1 MNSDKSNTSDIV
13 LKVENVSR
21 TYGSGHAAV
30 EALKSCDITFKR
42 GEFVAIIG
50 KSGSGKSTLLRILG
64 TVDRPNKV
72 TGDNVPVVEIEGENV
87 LKMND
92 IKLSAFRR
100 QKIGFIF
107 QDYNLF
113 PEFTA
118 YENIIMPMHLDGKRA
133 DEIKIEKLMND
144 LGILHCKKKFP
155 QEMSGGE
162 QQRTA
167 IARALVAGPAIVLAD
182 EPTGN
187 LDVENAKEVAMIL
200 KASSQKYNQTIIMVT
215 HDRQMAE
222 YADRI
227 INIKDGV
234 VTG

>member
-1 MNSDKSNTSDIV
+1 MEVV
-13 LKVENVSR
+13 LKAENIKRS
-21 TYGSGHAAV
+21 YGSGTGLVQAV
-30 EALKSCDITFKR
+30 KQADVTFRK
-42 GEFVAIIG
+42 GEFIAIIG

-64 TVDRPNKV
+64 TVDRPDKNKEKP
-72 TGDNVPVVEIEGENV
+72 PVLEIEGQDM
-87 LKMND
+87 LRMGD
-92 IKLSAFRR
+92 AKLSAFRR
-100 QKIGFIF
+100 KRIGFIF

-118 YENIIMPMHLDGKRA
+118 YENIIMPLHLDGKKA
-133 DEIKIEKLMND
+133 DVDKVNALMED
-144 LGILHCKKKFP
+144 LGISHCKKKFP

-167 IARALVAGPAIVLAD
+167 IARALVAEPAIVFAD

-187 LDVENAKEVAMIL
+187 LDVENALEVATIL
-200 KASSQKYNQTIIMVT
+200 KKASKKYNQTIIMVT

-227 INIKDGV
+227 LNIEDGV
-234 VTG
+234 VKEI

>member
-1 MNSDKSNTSDIV
+1 MDVV
-13 LKVENVSR
+13 LKAENIKRS
-21 TYGSGHAAV
+21 YGKGTGLVH
-30 EALKSCDITFKR
+30 ALKQADVNFKK
-42 GEFVAIIG
+42 GEFIAIIG

-64 TVDRPNKV
+64 TVDRPDKNIK
-72 TGDNVPVVEIEGENV
+72 GENVPVLEIEGQDV
-87 LKMND
+87 LHMGD
-92 IKLSAFRR
+92 AKLSEFRR
-100 QKIGFIF
+100 KRIGFVF
-107 QDYNLF
+107 QEYNLF

-118 YENIIMPMHLDGKRA
+118 YENIIMPLHLDGKKAEA
-133 DEIKIEKLMND
+133 DKVDALMEE

-167 IARALVAGPAIVLAD
+167 IARALVTEPAIVFAD

-187 LDVENAKEVAMIL
+187 LDVENALEVATIL
-200 KASSQKYNQTIIMVT
+200 KKASERYNQMIIMVT

-227 INIKDGV
+227 LHIEDGV
-234 VTG
+234 VTEV

>member
-1 MNSDKSNTSDIV
+1 MDVV
-13 LKVENVSR
+13 LKAENIKRS
-21 TYGSGHAAV
+21 YGKGTGLVH
-30 EALKSCDITFKR
+30 ALKQADVNFKK
-42 GEFVAIIG
+42 GEFIAIIG

-64 TVDRPNKV
+64 TVDRPDKNIK
-72 TGDNVPVVEIEGENV
+72 GENVPVLEIEGQDV
-87 LKMND
+87 LHMGD
-92 IKLSAFRR
+92 AKLSEFRR
-100 QKIGFIF
+100 KRIGFVF
-107 QDYNLF
+107 QEYNLF

-118 YENIIMPMHLDGKRA
+118 YENIIMPLHLDGKKAEA
-133 DEIKIEKLMND
+133 DKVDALMEE

-167 IARALVAGPAIVLAD
+167 IARALVTEPAIVFAD

-187 LDVENAKEVAMIL
+187 LDVENALEVATIL
-200 KASSQKYNQTIIMVT
+200 KKASERYNQTIIMVT

-227 INIKDGV
+227 LHIEDGV
-234 VTG
+234 VTEV

>member
-1 MNSDKSNTSDIV
+1 MEVV
-13 LKVENVSR
+13 LRAENIKRS
-21 TYGSGHAAV
+21 YGSGTGLV
-30 EALKSCDITFKR
+30 QALKQADVAFKK
-42 GEFVAIIG
+42 GEFIAIIG

-64 TVDRPNKV
+64 TVDRPDKNIEAK
-72 TGDNVPVVEIEGENV
+72 PVLEIEGQDV
-87 LKMND
+87 LYMGD
-92 IKLSAFRR
+92 AKLSEFRR
-100 QKIGFIF
+100 KRIGFVF
-107 QDYNLF
+107 QEYNLF

-118 YENIIMPMHLDGKRA
+118 YENIIMPLHLDGKKA
-133 DEIKIEKLMND
+133 EPAKVDALMED

-167 IARALVAGPAIVLAD
+167 IARALVTEPAIVFAD

-187 LDVENAKEVAMIL
+187 LDVENALEVAAIL
-200 KASSQKYNQTIIMVT
+200 KKASERYNQTIIMVT

-227 INIKDGV
+227 LHIEDGV
-234 VTG
+234 VTEV

>member
-1 MNSDKSNTSDIV
+1 MEVV
-13 LKVENVSR
+13 LKAENIKRS
-21 TYGSGHAAV
+21 YGSGTGLV
-30 EALKSCDITFKR
+30 QALKQADVTFQR
-42 GEFVAIIG
+42 GEFIAIIG

-64 TVDRPNKV
+64 TVDRPDKNKE
-72 TGDNVPVVEIEGENV
+72 DLPVLEIEGQDM
-87 LKMND
+87 LRMGD
-92 IKLSAFRR
+92 AKLSAFRR
-100 QKIGFIF
+100 KRIGFVF

-118 YENIIMPMHLDGKRA
+118 YENIIMPLHLDGKKA
-133 DEIKIEKLMND
+133 DADKVNSLMED
-144 LGILHCKKKFP
+144 LGIAHCKKKFP

-167 IARALVAGPAIVLAD
+167 IARALVAEPAIVFAD

-187 LDVENAKEVAMIL
+187 LDVENALEVATVL
-200 KASSQKYNQTIIMVT
+200 KKASKKYNQTIIMVT

-227 INIKDGV
+227 LNIEDGV
-234 VTG
+234 VKEL

>member
-1 MNSDKSNTSDIV
+1 MMEVV
-13 LKVENVSR
+13 LKAENIKRS
-21 TYGSGHAAV
+21 YGSGTGLV
-30 EALKSCDITFKR
+30 QALKQADVTFHR
-42 GEFVAIIG
+42 GEFIAIIG

-64 TVDRPNKV
+64 TVDRPDKNKEKP
-72 TGDNVPVVEIEGENV
+72 PVLEIEGQDM
-87 LKMND
+87 LHMGD
-92 IKLSAFRR
+92 GKLSAFRR
-100 QKIGFIF
+100 KRIGFIF

-118 YENIIMPMHLDGKRA
+118 YENIIMPLHLDGKKA
-133 DEIKIEKLMND
+133 DADKVNALMED
-144 LGILHCKKKFP
+144 LGIAHCKKKFP

-167 IARALVAGPAIVLAD
+167 IARALVAEPAIVFAD

-187 LDVENAKEVAMIL
+187 LDVENALEVATIL
-200 KASSQKYNQTIIMVT
+200 KKASKKYNQTIIMVT

-227 INIKDGV
+227 LHIEDGV
-234 VTG
+234 LSTVT

>member
-1 MNSDKSNTSDIV
+1 MEVV
-13 LKVENVSR
+13 LKAKNIKRS
-21 TYGSGHAAV
+21 YGSGTGLV
-30 EALKSCDITFKR
+30 QALKQADVTFHR
-42 GEFVAIIG
+42 GEFIAIIG

-64 TVDRPNKV
+64 TVDRPDKSKENP
-72 TGDNVPVVEIEGENV
+72 PVLEIEGQDM
-87 LKMND
+87 LHMGD
-92 IKLSAFRR
+92 AKLSTFRR
-100 QKIGFIF
+100 KRIGFIF

-118 YENIIMPMHLDGKRA
+118 YENIIMPLHLDGKKA
-133 DEIKIEKLMND
+133 DTDKVNALMED

-167 IARALVAGPAIVLAD
+167 IARALVAEPAIVFAD

-187 LDVENAKEVAMIL
+187 LDVENALEVASIL
-200 KASSQKYNQTIIMVT
+200 KKASAKYNQTIIMVT

-227 INIKDGV
+227 MHIEDGV
-234 VTG
+234 LSSVT

>member
-1 MNSDKSNTSDIV
+1 MEVV
-13 LKVENVSR
+13 LKAENIKRS
-21 TYGSGHAAV
+21 YGSGTGLV
-30 EALKSCDITFKR
+30 QALKQADVTFQR
-42 GEFVAIIG
+42 GEFIAIIG

-64 TVDRPNKV
+64 TVDRPDKNKEKP
-72 TGDNVPVVEIEGENV
+72 PVLEIEGQDM
-87 LKMND
+87 LRMGD
-92 IKLSAFRR
+92 GKLSAFRR
-100 QKIGFIF
+100 KRIGFIF

-118 YENIIMPMHLDGKRA
+118 YENIIMPLHLDGKKA
-133 DEIKIEKLMND
+133 DADKVNALMED
-144 LGILHCKKKFP
+144 LGIVHCKKKFP

-167 IARALVAGPAIVLAD
+167 IARALVAEPAIVFAD

-187 LDVENAKEVAMIL
+187 LDVENAMEVATIL
-200 KASSQKYNQTIIMVT
+200 KKASKKYNQTIIMVT

-227 INIKDGV
+227 LHIEDGV
-234 VTG
+234 VKEI

>member
-1 MNSDKSNTSDIV
+1 MEVV
-13 LKVENVSR
+13 LKAENIKRS
-21 TYGSGHAAV
+21 YGSGTGLV
-30 EALKSCDITFKR
+30 KALKQADVVFGK
-42 GEFVAIIG
+42 GEFIAIIG

-64 TVDRPNKV
+64 TVDRPDKNKESI
-72 TGDNVPVVEIEGENV
+72 PVLEIEGQDV
-87 LKMND
+87 LHMGD
-92 IKLSAFRR
+92 AKLSEFRR
-100 QKIGFIF
+100 KRIGFIF

-118 YENIIMPMHLDGKRA
+118 YENIIMPLHLDGKKA
-133 DEIKIEKLMND
+133 DEGKVDAMLKE
-144 LGILHCKKKFP
+144 LGIGHCKKKFP

-167 IARALVAGPAIVLAD
+167 IARALVAEPAIVFAD

-187 LDVENAKEVAMIL
+187 LDVENALEVATIL
-200 KASSQKYNQTIIMVT
+200 KKASQKYNQTIIMVT

-227 INIKDGV
+227 LHIEDGV
-234 VTG
+234 VTEV

>member
-1 MNSDKSNTSDIV
+1 MEVV
-13 LKVENVSR
+13 LKAENIKRS
-21 TYGSGHAAV
+21 YGSGTGLVQAV
-30 EALKSCDITFKR
+30 KQADVTFRK
-42 GEFVAIIG
+42 GEFIAIIG

-64 TVDRPNKV
+64 TVDRPDKNKEKP
-72 TGDNVPVVEIEGENV
+72 PVLEIEGQDM
-87 LKMND
+87 LRMGD
-92 IKLSAFRR
+92 TKLSSFRR
-100 QKIGFIF
+100 KRIGFIF

-118 YENIIMPMHLDGKRA
+118 YENIIMPLHLDGKKA
-133 DEIKIEKLMND
+133 DVDKVNALMED
-144 LGILHCKKKFP
+144 LGISHCKKKFP

-167 IARALVAGPAIVLAD
+167 IARALVAEPAIVFAD

-187 LDVENAKEVAMIL
+187 LDVENALEVATIL
-200 KASSQKYNQTIIMVT
+200 KKASKKYNQTIIMVT

-227 INIKDGV
+227 LNIEDGV
-234 VTG
+234 VKEI

>member
-1 MNSDKSNTSDIV
+1 MEVI
-13 LKVENVSR
+13 LKAENIKRS
-21 TYGSGHAAV
+21 YGSGTGLV
-30 EALKSCDITFKR
+30 QALKQADVTFHK
-42 GEFVAIIG
+42 GEFIAIIG

-64 TVDRPNKV
+64 TVDRPDKNKE
-72 TGDNVPVVEIEGENV
+72 NPPVLEIEGQDM
-87 LKMND
+87 LRMGD
-92 IKLSAFRR
+92 AKLSAFRR
-100 QKIGFIF
+100 KRIGFIF

-118 YENIIMPMHLDGKRA
+118 YENIIMPLHLDGKKA
-133 DEIKIEKLMND
+133 DADKVNALMED
-144 LGILHCKKKFP
+144 LGIAHCKKKFP

-167 IARALVAGPAIVLAD
+167 IARALVAEPAIVFAD

-187 LDVENAKEVAMIL
+187 LDVENALEVATVL
-200 KASSQKYNQTIIMVT
+200 KKAAGKYNQTIIMVT

-227 INIKDGV
+227 LHIEDGV
-234 VTG
+234 IRQHNR

>member
-1 MNSDKSNTSDIV
+1 MEVV
-13 LKVENVSR
+13 LRAENIKRS
-21 TYGSGHAAV
+21 YGKGTGLV
-30 EALKSCDITFKR
+30 RALKQADVAFKK
-42 GEFVAIIG
+42 GEFIAIIG

-64 TVDRPNKV
+64 TVDRPDKDTEHMPV
-72 TGDNVPVVEIEGENV
+72 LEIDGQDVLHMGDA
-87 LKMND
+87 
-92 IKLSAFRR
+92 KLSEFRR
-100 QKIGFIF
+100 KRIGFVF
-107 QDYNLF
+107 QEYNLF

-118 YENIIMPMHLDGKRA
+118 YENIIMPLHLDGKKAEA
-133 DEIKIEKLMND
+133 DKVDALMEE

-167 IARALVAGPAIVLAD
+167 IARALVTEPAIVFAD

-187 LDVENAKEVAMIL
+187 LDVENALEVATIL
-200 KASSQKYNQTIIMVT
+200 KKASERYNQTIIMVT

-227 INIKDGV
+227 LHIEDGV
-234 VTG
+234 VTEV

>member
-1 MNSDKSNTSDIV
+1 MDVI
-13 LKVENVSR
+13 LKAENIKRS
-21 TYGSGHAAV
+21 YGSGTGLV
-30 EALKSCDITFKR
+30 QALKQADVTFRK
-42 GEFVAIIG
+42 GEFIAIIG

-64 TVDRPNKV
+64 TVDRPDKNKE
-72 TGDNVPVVEIEGENV
+72 DLPVLEIEGQDM
-87 LKMND
+87 LRMGD
-92 IKLSAFRR
+92 AKLSAFRR
-100 QKIGFIF
+100 KRIGFVF

-118 YENIIMPMHLDGKRA
+118 YENIIMPLHLDGKKA
-133 DEIKIEKLMND
+133 DADKVNSLMED
-144 LGILHCKKKFP
+144 LGIAHCKKKFP

-167 IARALVAGPAIVLAD
+167 IARALVAEPAIVFAD

-187 LDVENAKEVAMIL
+187 LDVENALEVATVL
-200 KASSQKYNQTIIMVT
+200 KKASKKYNQTIIMVT

-227 INIKDGV
+227 LNIEDGV
-234 VTG
+234 VKEL

>member
-1 MNSDKSNTSDIV
+1 MEVV
-13 LKVENVSR
+13 LRAENIRRS
-21 TYGSGHAAV
+21 YGSGSGLV
-30 EALKSCDITFKR
+30 RALKQADVTFQK
-42 GEFVAIIG
+42 GEFIAIIG

-64 TVDRPNKV
+64 TVDRPDKKEKEEAA
-72 TGDNVPVVEIEGENV
+72 PSLEIEGQDV
-87 LKMND
+87 LHMRD
-92 IKLSAFRR
+92 GKLSEFRR
-100 QKIGFIF
+100 RRIGFIF

-118 YENIIMPMHLDGKRA
+118 YENIIMPLHLDGKQA
-133 DEIKIEKLMND
+133 EPEKVDSLLEE
-144 LGILHCKKKFP
+144 LGISHCRGKFP

-167 IARALVAGPAIVLAD
+167 IARALVTEPAIVFAD

-187 LDVENAKEVAMIL
+187 LDVENALEVAAIL
-200 KASSQKYNQTIIMVT
+200 KKAAQKHNQTIIMVT

-227 INIKDGV
+227 LHIEDGV
-234 VTG
+234 VTEVC

>member
-1 MNSDKSNTSDIV
+1 MEVV
-13 LKVENVSR
+13 LKAENIKRS
-21 TYGSGHAAV
+21 YGSGTGLV
-30 EALKSCDITFKR
+30 KALKQADVVFGK
-42 GEFVAIIG
+42 GEFIAIIG

-64 TVDRPNKV
+64 TVDRPDKNKESI
-72 TGDNVPVVEIEGENV
+72 PVLEIEGQDV
-87 LKMND
+87 LHMGD
-92 IKLSAFRR
+92 AKLSEFRR
-100 QKIGFIF
+100 KRIGFIF

-118 YENIIMPMHLDGKRA
+118 YENIIMPLHLDGKKA
-133 DEIKIEKLMND
+133 DAGKVDALLEE
-144 LGILHCKKKFP
+144 LGIAHCKKKFP

-167 IARALVAGPAIVLAD
+167 IARALVTEPAIVFAD

-187 LDVENAKEVAMIL
+187 LDVENALEVATIL
-200 KASSQKYNQTIIMVT
+200 KKASQKYNQTIIMVT

-227 INIKDGV
+227 LHIEDGV
-234 VTG
+234 VTEV

>member
-1 MNSDKSNTSDIV
+1 MEVV
-13 LKVENVSR
+13 LKAENIKRS
-21 TYGSGHAAV
+21 YGSGTGLV
-30 EALKSCDITFKR
+30 QALKQADVTFQR
-42 GEFVAIIG
+42 GEFIAIIG

-64 TVDRPNKV
+64 TVDRPDKNNEKP
-72 TGDNVPVVEIEGENV
+72 PVLEIEGQDM
-87 LKMND
+87 LRMGD
-92 IKLSAFRR
+92 AKLSAFRR
-100 QKIGFIF
+100 KRIGFIF

-118 YENIIMPMHLDGKRA
+118 YENIIMPLHLDGKKA
-133 DEIKIEKLMND
+133 DTDKVNALMED
-144 LGILHCKKKFP
+144 LGIVHCKKKFP

-167 IARALVAGPAIVLAD
+167 IARALVAEPAIVFAD

-187 LDVENAKEVAMIL
+187 LDVENALEVATIL
-200 KASSQKYNQTIIMVT
+200 KKASKKYNQTIIMVT

-227 INIKDGV
+227 LNIEDGV
-234 VTG
+234 VKEI

>member
-1 MNSDKSNTSDIV
+1 MEVV
-13 LKVENVSR
+13 LKAENIKRS
-21 TYGSGHAAV
+21 YGSGTGLV
-30 EALKSCDITFKR
+30 QALKQADVTFHR
-42 GEFVAIIG
+42 GEFIAIIG

-64 TVDRPNKV
+64 TVDRPDKNKEKP
-72 TGDNVPVVEIEGENV
+72 PVLEIEGQDM
-87 LKMND
+87 LHMGD
-92 IKLSAFRR
+92 GKLSAFRR
-100 QKIGFIF
+100 KRIGFIF

-118 YENIIMPMHLDGKRA
+118 YENIIMPLHLDGKKA
-133 DEIKIEKLMND
+133 DADKVNALMED
-144 LGILHCKKKFP
+144 LGIAHCKKKFP

-167 IARALVAGPAIVLAD
+167 IARALVAEPAIVFAD

-187 LDVENAKEVAMIL
+187 LDVENALEVATIL
-200 KASSQKYNQTIIMVT
+200 KKASKKYNQTIIMVT

-227 INIKDGV
+227 LHIEDGV
-234 VTG
+234 LSTVT